1 MSSYCYYYLSGYPGE
16 SFSSPNAFLLQQC
29 SGSSGSGV
37 ASTDWTF
44 GDIKDSFPV
53 KEGEY
58 YFRFRQSDG
67 GGGFN
72 WIDVRQD
79 DYNAKVPKFQG
90 CVFAKVLRL
99 DKLPRLTPTKM
110 RLNAKKARQK
120 QQRNTSPPPQQ
131 QQHHQQQQQQQQQR
145 SPQQHNPPPQK
156 WADEVVQKTE
166 ASPPPPRAPSPPPV
180 PLSRVEK
187 LQLEY
192 KKKQEKQE
200 KVWDDVDQR
209 WVVVGDK
216 RDRSRSPKRETTPIT
231 ADLLGGTPPKQPNT
245 TSAPPAQNAATNSK
259 TLGVS
264 LSASN
269 AVGKSANVAAA
280 VHARVQEMEDA
291 QEKAV
296 KELRDREKQKVKDAE
311 EMDEVRARLEP
322 KIKEW
327 SEEYGKKRQLR
338 ALLSSLDKV
347 LWPESSWKPINL
359 GDILDSKKARRA
371 YLKASLKVHPDKTK
385 NLLPDQ
391 KFIAT
396 GVFDALSQAN
406 AEFEAKGGM

>member
-1 MSSYCYYYLSGYPGE
+1 
-16 SFSSPNAFLLQQC
+16 
-29 SGSSGSGV
+29 
-37 ASTDWTF
+37 
-44 GDIKDSFPV
+44 
-53 KEGEY
+53 
-58 YFRFRQSDG
+58 
-67 GGGFN
+67 
-72 WIDVRQD
+72 
-79 DYNAKVPKFQG
+79 
-90 CVFAKVLRL
+90 
-99 DKLPRLTPTKM
+99 
-110 RLNAKKARQK
+110 
-120 QQRNTSPPPQQ
+120 
-131 QQHHQQQQQQQQQR
+131 
-145 SPQQHNPPPQK
+145 
-156 WADEVVQKTE
+156 
-166 ASPPPPRAPSPPPV
+166 
-180 PLSRVEK
+180 LSRVEK

-200 KVWDDVDQR
+200 KVWDEVDQR

-280 VHARVQEMEDA
+280 IHARVQEMEDA

-347 LWPESSWKPINL
+347 LWPESGWKPINL

-396 GVFDALSQAN
+396 RVFDALSQAN

>member
-58 YFRFRQSDG
+58 YFRFRKSDG

-120 QQRNTSPPPQQ
+120 QQRNTSPHPNNSNTTSNNNNNNNNAPRNNTTLPLKNGPTKSFKKQK
-131 QQHHQQQQQQQQQR
+131 HHPLLLALLPLLPSLCPVLR
-145 SPQQHNPPPQK
+145 SFS
-156 WADEVVQKTE
+156 WSIRRSRRSRRRFGMMLIRGGLLWGIRGIEVGVRREKLL
-166 ASPPPPRAPSPPPV
+166 PSPPTSSAALP
-180 PLSRVEK
+180 
-187 LQLEY
+187 Q
-192 KKKQEKQE
+192 
-200 KVWDDVDQR
+200 
-209 WVVVGDK
+209 
-216 RDRSRSPKRETTPIT
+216 TTQHN
-231 ADLLGGTPPKQPNT
+231 LR
-245 TSAPPAQNAATNSK
+245 PPAQNAATNSK